1 MGARAFLERAER
13 EGVNFFD
20 WRRDSLFGEK
30 APDTREEEAAELARR
45 KAEREAEE
53 AWIATMGSRQQLLQ
67 HVAATVM
74 AATRQGLTHAEK
86 GTRCAY
92 I

>member
-1 MGARAFLERAER
+1 
-13 EGVNFFD
+13 
-20 WRRDSLFGEK
+20 
-30 APDTREEEAAELARR
+30 
-45 KAEREAEE
+45 
-53 AWIATMGSRQQLLQ
+53 MGSRQQLLQ

-92 I
+92 KYDRFVCPTYPGDMSTCRECRVMCAGRVRLPPLPLHLRKHMSNVKSVLKIT